1 VAASLAM
8 SGSHSA
14 LPDAGRAAGSC
25 TENPL
30 SESPVSAVGLSAPRF
45 PCGAKPAAA
54 GPGANCRSVE
64 VAARIFA
71 VFRAAACGTEDHSED
86 PVSVGLTVVHG
97 ADSAIARSDVLVKA
111 AGTTALELHSE
122 AEAAVVDGFEDA
134 AAPVVTAVVP
144 DDWGAA
150 APVGTAVAPG
160 D

>member
-1 VAASLAM
+1 MAASLVM

-86 PVSVGLTVVHG
+86 PASVGLTVVHG

-111 AGTTALELHSE
+111 SGTLALELHSE

-134 AAPVVTAVVP
+134 APVV
-144 DDWGAA
+144 
-150 APVGTAVAPG
+150 TAVAPG